1 MMMDETLRR
10 KKLRS
15 QSINRWVIYMVS
27 IEILITSTNTAYWM
41 LSNLFRVVM
50 GQKGDYMNRAQEKQ
64 RS

>member
-50 GQKGDYMNRAQEKQ
+50 GQKGDNMNRAQEKQ